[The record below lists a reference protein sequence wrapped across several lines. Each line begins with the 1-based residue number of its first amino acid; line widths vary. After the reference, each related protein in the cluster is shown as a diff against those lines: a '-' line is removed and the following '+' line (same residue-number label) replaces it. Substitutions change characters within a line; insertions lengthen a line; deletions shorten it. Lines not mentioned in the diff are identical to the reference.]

1 MYPNKEEA
9 MDKIRKLSIDLETY
23 SPEDLAKCGVY
34 KYAENPAFGILLF
47 GVSANDGPVIVY
59 DIACG
64 EEPPDEILE
73 ALTNNSVEKWAY
85 NASFER
91 VCLSVWLRRHHPGFF
106 KGYGAPDDAV
116 RGYLDPTGWKCSRIW
131 GAYNGLPLSL
141 EKIGT
146 VLGFEQQKLKE
157 GKDLIR
163 YFCSPCKPT
172 KVNGGRTRNLP
183 ADAPDKWELFKKY
196 NQRDV
201 EVEMQIQQRL
211 KNYPVPDFVWDEYHI
226 DQTIND
232 RGILCDTEV
241 VGNAIKIDA
250 LTKADLMQQLQRL
263 TGLENPN
270 SVAQMKDWLSRT
282 GVEMESLGKKEVAA
296 LLKEDIPEH
305 VKQVLRLRQ
314 MLAKSSVKKYQAM
327 QTAMCSDHR
336 CRGMFQFYGANR
348 SGRFAGRIVQLQN
361 LPQNHLPDLEEA
373 RDLVRA
379 GNYAALDLLYDSVPQ
394 VLSELIRTA
403 FIPKPGMKFVVSDYS
418 SIEARVLAYLAG
430 ETHTIESF
438 ARGEDLY
445 CATASA
451 MFHKPVVKHGING
464 ELRQKGKIATLAC
477 IAEGQLVL
485 TNHGLIPIERVTTDD
500 LVWDGE
506 QFVHHDGVVCR
517 GVKEV
522 ITYEGLTATK
532 DHLVWVSGE
541 PWPVRFGDAAACGSH
556 LVKTGNGRTPVR
568 LGEDNLPGE
577 TLVREM
583 EPLLR
588 ADAVH
593 GVRINPVAE
602 SEQPDYREVKWLSAL
617 LATSADPSLARSE
630 TDGCQAALHESKR
643 PGICQLWWAWDF
655 LLLLFYPGSW
665 PVSHRYFRPSGQG
678 SADRSDQYKR
688 ELRKGEYPLCFS
700 VGEQPEQTL
709 DRTDEIRADLLALLL
724 SGRDPETVLRRNTG
738 RDHSGRGNSCVRE
751 TEELE
756 EHPRTARV
764 YDIRNAGRY
773 HRFTVSGCLV
783 HNCGYGGSVGALKAM
798 GALDM
803 GLTEDELQPIVT
815 AWREANPHIV
825 KYWWDIDAAVM
836 KAVKLHLPSQVGAI
850 SIYYQS
856 GMLFIKLPSGRRLS
870 YVQPRIGQNQYGND
884 CVTYMGIDQQHW
896 ERIESYGPKFVE
908 NIVQGVARDI
918 LCFAMKNLRDRFI
931 VGHVHDELIIEV
943 PMDASMQEIC
953 DIMGQTPDWMPGM
966 LLRADGYE
974 CRFYQ
979 KD

>member
-1 MYPNKEEA
+1 

-23 SPEDLAKCGVY
+23 SPEELKKCGVY
-34 KYAENPAFGILLF
+34 KYAENPEFEILLF
-47 GVSANDGPVIVY
+47 GVSVNDSEVVVY

-64 EEPPDEILE
+64 NEPPDEILE
-73 ALTNNSVEKWAY
+73 ALTDNSVEKWAY

-106 KGYGAPDDAV
+106 KGYGAPDDSV
-116 RGYLDPTGWKCSRIW
+116 KGYLDPTGWKCSRIW

-141 EKIGT
+141 EMIGA

-183 ADAPDKWELFKKY
+183 KDAPDKWALFKKY
-196 NQRDV
+196 NKRDV
-201 EVEMQIQQRL
+201 EVEMQIQKCL
-211 KNYPVPDFVWDEYHI
+211 KNYPVPDSVWDEYHI
-226 DQTIND
+226 DQLIND
-232 RGILCDTEV
+232 RGILCDTAV
-241 VGNAIKIDA
+241 VENAIRIDA
-250 LTKADLMQQLQRL
+250 LTKADLMRQLQRL

-270 SVAQMKDWLSRT
+270 SVAQMKDWLAQQ
-282 GVEMESLGKKEVAA
+282 GVAIDSLGKKEVAA
-296 LLKEDIPEH
+296 LLNEDIPEH

-361 LPQNHLPDLEEA
+361 LPQNHLLDLEEA
-373 RDLVRA
+373 RDLVKR
-379 GNYAALDLLYDSVPQ
+379 NDYAALDLLYGSVPQ

-477 IAEGQLVL
+477 
-485 TNHGLIPIERVTTDD
+485 
-500 LVWDGE
+500 
-506 QFVHHDGVVCR
+506 
-517 GVKEV
+517 
-522 ITYEGLTATK
+522 
-532 DHLVWVSGE
+532 
-541 PWPVRFGDAAACGSH
+541 
-556 LVKTGNGRTPVR
+556 
-568 LGEDNLPGE
+568 
-577 TLVREM
+577 
-583 EPLLR
+583 
-588 ADAVH
+588 
-593 GVRINPVAE
+593 
-602 SEQPDYREVKWLSAL
+602 
-617 LATSADPSLARSE
+617 
-630 TDGCQAALHESKR
+630 
-643 PGICQLWWAWDF
+643 
-655 LLLLFYPGSW
+655 
-665 PVSHRYFRPSGQG
+665 
-678 SADRSDQYKR
+678 
-688 ELRKGEYPLCFS
+688 
-700 VGEQPEQTL
+700 
-709 DRTDEIRADLLALLL
+709 
-724 SGRDPETVLRRNTG
+724 
-738 RDHSGRGNSCVRE
+738 
-751 TEELE
+751 
-756 EHPRTARV
+756 
-764 YDIRNAGRY
+764 
-773 HRFTVSGCLV
+773 
-783 HNCGYGGSVGALKAM
+783 GYGGSVGALKAM

-803 GLTEDELQPIVT
+803 GLKEEELQPIVN

-825 KYWWDIDAAVM
+825 KYWWDVDAAVM
-836 KAVKLHLPSQVGAI
+836 KAVKLHLPSQVGLVY
-850 SIYYQS
+850 IYYQS

-870 YVQPRIGQNQYGND
+870 YVQPRIGQNQFGND

-896 ERIESYGPKFVE
+896 SRIESYGPKFVE

-943 PMDASMQEIC
+943 PMDANMQEIC
-953 DIMGQTPDWMPGM
+953 DIMGQTPNWMPGM

-974 CRFYQ
+974 CMFYQ

>member
-1 MYPNKEEA
+1 

-23 SPEDLAKCGVY
+23 SPEELKKCGVY
-34 KYAENPAFGILLF
+34 KYAENPEFEILLF
-47 GVSANDGPVIVY
+47 GVSVNDSEVVVY

-64 EEPPDEILE
+64 NEPPDEILE
-73 ALTNNSVEKWAY
+73 ALTDNSVEKWAY

-106 KGYGAPDDAV
+106 KGYGAPDDSV
-116 RGYLDPTGWKCSRIW
+116 KGYLDPTGWKCSRIW

-141 EKIGT
+141 EMIGA

-183 ADAPDKWELFKKY
+183 KDAPDKWALFKKY
-196 NQRDV
+196 NKRDV
-201 EVEMQIQQRL
+201 EVEMQIQKRL
-211 KNYPVPDFVWDEYHI
+211 KNYPVPDSVWDEYHI
-226 DQTIND
+226 DQLIND
-232 RGILCDTEV
+232 RGILCDTAV
-241 VGNAIKIDA
+241 VENAIRIDA
-250 LTKADLMQQLQRL
+250 LTKADLMRQLQRL

-270 SVAQMKDWLSRT
+270 SVAQMKDWLAQQ
-282 GVEMESLGKKEVAA
+282 GVAIDSLGKKEVAA
-296 LLKEDIPEH
+296 LLNEDIPEH

-361 LPQNHLPDLEEA
+361 LPQNHLLDLEEA
-373 RDLVRA
+373 RDLVKR
-379 GNYAALDLLYDSVPQ
+379 NDYAALDLLYGSVPQ

-477 IAEGQLVL
+477 
-485 TNHGLIPIERVTTDD
+485 
-500 LVWDGE
+500 
-506 QFVHHDGVVCR
+506 
-517 GVKEV
+517 
-522 ITYEGLTATK
+522 
-532 DHLVWVSGE
+532 
-541 PWPVRFGDAAACGSH
+541 
-556 LVKTGNGRTPVR
+556 
-568 LGEDNLPGE
+568 
-577 TLVREM
+577 
-583 EPLLR
+583 
-588 ADAVH
+588 
-593 GVRINPVAE
+593 
-602 SEQPDYREVKWLSAL
+602 
-617 LATSADPSLARSE
+617 
-630 TDGCQAALHESKR
+630 
-643 PGICQLWWAWDF
+643 
-655 LLLLFYPGSW
+655 
-665 PVSHRYFRPSGQG
+665 
-678 SADRSDQYKR
+678 
-688 ELRKGEYPLCFS
+688 
-700 VGEQPEQTL
+700 
-709 DRTDEIRADLLALLL
+709 
-724 SGRDPETVLRRNTG
+724 
-738 RDHSGRGNSCVRE
+738 
-751 TEELE
+751 
-756 EHPRTARV
+756 
-764 YDIRNAGRY
+764 
-773 HRFTVSGCLV
+773 
-783 HNCGYGGSVGALKAM
+783 GYGGSVGALKAM

-803 GLTEDELQPIVT
+803 GLKEEELQPIVN

-825 KYWWDIDAAVM
+825 KYWWDVDAAVM
-836 KAVKLHLPSQVGAI
+836 KAVKLHLPSQVGLVY
-850 SIYYQS
+850 IYYQS

-870 YVQPRIGQNQYGND
+870 YVQPRIGQNQFGND

-943 PMDASMQEIC
+943 PMETNMQEIC
-953 DIMGQTPDWMPGM
+953 DIMGQTPDWMPGL

-974 CRFYQ
+974 SMFYQ

>member
-1 MYPNKEEA
+1 

-23 SPEDLAKCGVY
+23 SPEDLKKCGVY
-34 KYAENPAFGILLF
+34 RYSDSPEFAILLF
-47 GVSANDGPVIVY
+47 GVSVNGSPVTVY
-59 DIACG
+59 DIASD

-73 ALTNNSVEKWAY
+73 ALTDNSVEKWAY

-106 KGYGAPDDAV
+106 KGYGVPDDSV
-116 RGYLDPTGWKCSRIW
+116 KGYLDPTGWKCSRIW

-141 EKIGT
+141 EMIGT

-157 GKDLIR
+157 VKDLIR

-172 KVNGGRTRNLP
+172 KVNGGRTRNYP
-183 ADAPDKWELFKKY
+183 SDAPDKWALFKKY

-201 EVEMQIQQRL
+201 EVEMQIQKRL
-211 KNYPVPDFVWDEYHI
+211 KNYPVPDSVWEEYHI
-226 DQTIND
+226 DQMIND
-232 RGILCDTEV
+232 RGILCDTAV
-241 VGNAIKIDA
+241 VENAIKIDA
-250 LTKADLMQQLQRL
+250 LTKADLMQKLQRL

-270 SVAQMKDWLSRT
+270 SVAQMKDWLARQ
-282 GVEMESLGKKEVAA
+282 GVAIGSLGKKEVAA

-373 RDLVRA
+373 RDLVKR
-379 GNYAALDLLYDSVPQ
+379 NDYAALDLLYDNVPQ

-438 ARGEDLY
+438 AKGEDLY

-464 ELRQKGKIATLAC
+464 ELRQKGKSATLA
-477 IAEGQLVL
+477 
-485 TNHGLIPIERVTTDD
+485 
-500 LVWDGE
+500 
-506 QFVHHDGVVCR
+506 
-517 GVKEV
+517 
-522 ITYEGLTATK
+522 
-532 DHLVWVSGE
+532 
-541 PWPVRFGDAAACGSH
+541 
-556 LVKTGNGRTPVR
+556 
-568 LGEDNLPGE
+568 
-577 TLVREM
+577 
-583 EPLLR
+583 
-588 ADAVH
+588 
-593 GVRINPVAE
+593 
-602 SEQPDYREVKWLSAL
+602 
-617 LATSADPSLARSE
+617 
-630 TDGCQAALHESKR
+630 
-643 PGICQLWWAWDF
+643 
-655 LLLLFYPGSW
+655 
-665 PVSHRYFRPSGQG
+665 
-678 SADRSDQYKR
+678 
-688 ELRKGEYPLCFS
+688 
-700 VGEQPEQTL
+700 
-709 DRTDEIRADLLALLL
+709 
-724 SGRDPETVLRRNTG
+724 
-738 RDHSGRGNSCVRE
+738 
-751 TEELE
+751 
-756 EHPRTARV
+756 
-764 YDIRNAGRY
+764 
-773 HRFTVSGCLV
+773 
-783 HNCGYGGSVGALKAM
+783 CGYGGSVGALKAM

-803 GLTEDELQPIVT
+803 GLKEEELQPIVT

-836 KAVKLHLPSQVGAI
+836 KAVRLHLPSQVG
-850 SIYYQS
+850 SVYIYYQS
-856 GMLFIKLPSGRRLS
+856 GMLFINLPSGRRLS
-870 YVQPRIGQNQYGND
+870 YVQPRIGQNQFGND

-896 ERIESYGPKFVE
+896 SRIESYGPKFVE

-943 PMDASMQEIC
+943 PKETNMQEIC
-953 DIMGQTPDWMPGM
+953 DLMGKTPDWMPGL

-974 CRFYQ
+974 CLFYQ

>member
-1 MYPNKEEA
+1 

-23 SPEDLAKCGVY
+23 SPEDLKKCGVY
-34 KYAENPAFGILLF
+34 RYSESPDFAILLF
-47 GVSANDGPVIVY
+47 GVSVNDSPVTVY
-59 DIACG
+59 DIASD

-73 ALTNNSVEKWAY
+73 ALTDNSVEKWAY

-106 KGYGAPDDAV
+106 KGYGVPDDSV
-116 RGYLDPTGWKCSRIW
+116 KGYLDPTGWKCSRIW

-141 EKIGT
+141 EMIGT

-172 KVNGGRTRNLP
+172 KVNGGRTRNYP
-183 ADAPDKWELFKKY
+183 SDAPDKWALFKKY

-201 EVEMQIQQRL
+201 EVEMQIQHRL
-211 KNYPVPDFVWDEYHI
+211 RNYPVPDSVWDEYHI

-232 RGILCDTEV
+232 RGILCDIAV
-241 VGNAIKIDA
+241 VENAIKIDA
-250 LTKADLMQQLQRL
+250 LTKADLMQKLQRL

-270 SVAQMKDWLSRT
+270 SVAQMKDWLARQ
-282 GVEMESLGKKEVAA
+282 GVAIGSLGKKEVATLLQKDLSDNVRSA
-296 LLKEDIPEH
+296 LG
-305 VKQVLRLRQ
+305 LRQ

-327 QTAMCSDHR
+327 QNAMCLDHR

-361 LPQNHLPDLEEA
+361 LPQNHLPDLEQA
-373 RDLVRA
+373 RDLVRQN
-379 GNYAALDLLYDSVPQ
+379 NYAALETLYDNVPQ

-430 ETHTIESF
+430 EKHTIESF

-477 IAEGQLVL
+477 
-485 TNHGLIPIERVTTDD
+485 
-500 LVWDGE
+500 
-506 QFVHHDGVVCR
+506 
-517 GVKEV
+517 
-522 ITYEGLTATK
+522 
-532 DHLVWVSGE
+532 
-541 PWPVRFGDAAACGSH
+541 
-556 LVKTGNGRTPVR
+556 
-568 LGEDNLPGE
+568 
-577 TLVREM
+577 
-583 EPLLR
+583 
-588 ADAVH
+588 
-593 GVRINPVAE
+593 
-602 SEQPDYREVKWLSAL
+602 
-617 LATSADPSLARSE
+617 
-630 TDGCQAALHESKR
+630 
-643 PGICQLWWAWDF
+643 
-655 LLLLFYPGSW
+655 
-665 PVSHRYFRPSGQG
+665 
-678 SADRSDQYKR
+678 
-688 ELRKGEYPLCFS
+688 
-700 VGEQPEQTL
+700 
-709 DRTDEIRADLLALLL
+709 
-724 SGRDPETVLRRNTG
+724 
-738 RDHSGRGNSCVRE
+738 
-751 TEELE
+751 
-756 EHPRTARV
+756 
-764 YDIRNAGRY
+764 
-773 HRFTVSGCLV
+773 
-783 HNCGYGGSVGALKAM
+783 GYGGSVGALKAM

-803 GLTEDELQPIVT
+803 GLKEEELQPIVT

-825 KYWWDIDAAVM
+825 KYWWNVDAAVM
-836 KAVKLHLPSQVGAI
+836 KAVRLHLPSQVG
-850 SIYYQS
+850 SVHIYYQS

-870 YVQPRIGQNQYGND
+870 YVQPRIGQNQFGND

-896 ERIESYGPKFVE
+896 SRIESYGPKFVE

-943 PMDASMQEIC
+943 SKDTNMQEIC
-953 DIMGQTPDWMPGM
+953 DIMGQTPDWMPGL

-974 CRFYQ
+974 CMFYQ

>member
-1 MYPNKEEA
+1 

-23 SPEDLAKCGVY
+23 SPEELKKCGVY
-34 KYAENPAFGILLF
+34 KYSENPEFEILLF
-47 GVSANDGPVIVY
+47 GVSVNDGEVVVY

-64 EEPPDEILE
+64 NEPPDEILE
-73 ALTNNSVEKWAY
+73 ALTDNSVEKWAY

-141 EKIGT
+141 ELIGA

-183 ADAPDKWELFKKY
+183 KDAPDKWALFKKY
-196 NQRDV
+196 NKRDV
-201 EVEMQIQQRL
+201 EVEMQIQKRL
-211 KNYPVPDFVWDEYHI
+211 KNYPVPDSVWDEYHI

-232 RGILCDTEV
+232 RGILCDTAV
-241 VGNAIKIDA
+241 VENAIKIDA
-250 LTKADLMQQLQRL
+250 LTKSDLMRQLQRL

-270 SVAQMKDWLSRT
+270 SVTQMKDWLSKN
-282 GVEMESLGKKEVAA
+282 GVIVTSLGKKEVAA
-296 LLKEDIPEH
+296 MLKEDIPEY

-327 QTAMCSDHR
+327 QTAMCRDHR

-373 RDLVRA
+373 RDLVKR
-379 GNYAALDLLYDSVPQ
+379 NDYAALDLLYNSVPQ

-477 IAEGQLVL
+477 
-485 TNHGLIPIERVTTDD
+485 
-500 LVWDGE
+500 
-506 QFVHHDGVVCR
+506 
-517 GVKEV
+517 
-522 ITYEGLTATK
+522 
-532 DHLVWVSGE
+532 
-541 PWPVRFGDAAACGSH
+541 
-556 LVKTGNGRTPVR
+556 
-568 LGEDNLPGE
+568 
-577 TLVREM
+577 
-583 EPLLR
+583 
-588 ADAVH
+588 
-593 GVRINPVAE
+593 
-602 SEQPDYREVKWLSAL
+602 
-617 LATSADPSLARSE
+617 
-630 TDGCQAALHESKR
+630 
-643 PGICQLWWAWDF
+643 
-655 LLLLFYPGSW
+655 
-665 PVSHRYFRPSGQG
+665 
-678 SADRSDQYKR
+678 
-688 ELRKGEYPLCFS
+688 
-700 VGEQPEQTL
+700 
-709 DRTDEIRADLLALLL
+709 
-724 SGRDPETVLRRNTG
+724 
-738 RDHSGRGNSCVRE
+738 
-751 TEELE
+751 
-756 EHPRTARV
+756 
-764 YDIRNAGRY
+764 
-773 HRFTVSGCLV
+773 
-783 HNCGYGGSVGALKAM
+783 GYGGSVGALKAM

-803 GLTEDELQPIVT
+803 GLKEEELQPIVT

-836 KAVKLHLPSQVGAI
+836 NAVRYHLPTQVGLVY
-850 SIYYQS
+850 IYYQS

-870 YVQPRIGQNQYGND
+870 YVQPRIGQNQFGND

-918 LCFAMKNLRDRFI
+918 LCYAMKNLRDKFI

-943 PMDASMQEIC
+943 PMAASMQEIC
-953 DIMGQTPDWMPGM
+953 NIMGQTPDWMPGL

-974 CRFYQ
+974 CMFYQ

>member
-1 MYPNKEEA
+1 

-23 SPEDLAKCGVY
+23 SPEDLKKCGVY
-34 KYAENPAFGILLF
+34 RYSESPEFAILLF
-47 GVSANDGPVIVY
+47 GVSVNDSPVTVY
-59 DIACG
+59 DIASD

-73 ALTNNSVEKWAY
+73 ALTDNSVEKWAY

-106 KGYGAPDDAV
+106 KGYGVPDDSV
-116 RGYLDPTGWKCSRIW
+116 KGYLDPTGWKCSRIW

-141 EKIGT
+141 EMIGT

-172 KVNGGRTRNLP
+172 KVNGGRTRNFP
-183 ADAPDKWELFKKY
+183 ADAPDKWALFKKY

-201 EVEMQIQQRL
+201 EVEMQIQKRL
-211 KNYPVPDFVWDEYHI
+211 KNYPVPDRVWEEYHI
-226 DQTIND
+226 DQMIND
-232 RGILCDTEV
+232 RGILCDTAV
-241 VGNAIKIDA
+241 VENAIKIDA
-250 LTKADLMQQLQRL
+250 LTKADLMQKLQRL

-270 SVAQMKDWLSRT
+270 SVTQMKDWLARQ
-282 GVEMESLGKKEVAA
+282 GVAIGSLGKKEVVA
-296 LLKEDIPEH
+296 LLQKDLPEN
-305 VKQVLRLRQ
+305 VRSVLGLRQ

-327 QTAMCSDHR
+327 QTAMCLDHR

-361 LPQNHLPDLEEA
+361 LPQNHLPDLEQA
-373 RDLVRA
+373 RDLVRKN
-379 GNYAALDLLYDSVPQ
+379 NYAALEMLYDNVPQ

-477 IAEGQLVL
+477 
-485 TNHGLIPIERVTTDD
+485 
-500 LVWDGE
+500 
-506 QFVHHDGVVCR
+506 
-517 GVKEV
+517 
-522 ITYEGLTATK
+522 
-532 DHLVWVSGE
+532 
-541 PWPVRFGDAAACGSH
+541 
-556 LVKTGNGRTPVR
+556 
-568 LGEDNLPGE
+568 
-577 TLVREM
+577 
-583 EPLLR
+583 
-588 ADAVH
+588 
-593 GVRINPVAE
+593 
-602 SEQPDYREVKWLSAL
+602 
-617 LATSADPSLARSE
+617 
-630 TDGCQAALHESKR
+630 
-643 PGICQLWWAWDF
+643 
-655 LLLLFYPGSW
+655 
-665 PVSHRYFRPSGQG
+665 
-678 SADRSDQYKR
+678 
-688 ELRKGEYPLCFS
+688 
-700 VGEQPEQTL
+700 
-709 DRTDEIRADLLALLL
+709 
-724 SGRDPETVLRRNTG
+724 
-738 RDHSGRGNSCVRE
+738 
-751 TEELE
+751 
-756 EHPRTARV
+756 
-764 YDIRNAGRY
+764 
-773 HRFTVSGCLV
+773 
-783 HNCGYGGSVGALKAM
+783 GYGGSVGALKAM

-803 GLTEDELQPIVT
+803 GLKEEELQPIVT

-825 KYWWDIDAAVM
+825 KYWWDVDAAVM
-836 KAVKLHLPSQVGAI
+836 KAVRLHLPSQVG
-850 SIYYQS
+850 SVYIYYQS

-870 YVQPRIGQNQYGND
+870 YVQPRIGQNQFGND

-896 ERIESYGPKFVE
+896 SRIESYGPKFVE

-943 PMDASMQEIC
+943 PKETNMQEIC
-953 DIMGQTPDWMPGM
+953 YLMGQTPDWMPGL

-974 CRFYQ
+974 CMFYQ

>member
-1 MYPNKEEA
+1 

-23 SPEDLAKCGVY
+23 SPEELKKCGVY
-34 KYAENPAFGILLF
+34 KYAENPEFEILLF
-47 GVSANDGPVIVY
+47 GVSVNDSEVVVY

-64 EEPPDEILE
+64 NEPPDEVLE
-73 ALTNNSVEKWAY
+73 ALTDNSVEKWAY

-106 KGYGAPDDAV
+106 KGYGTSDDAV
-116 RGYLDPTGWKCSRIW
+116 KGYLDPTGWKCSRIW

-141 EKIGT
+141 EMIGT

-183 ADAPDKWELFKKY
+183 KDAPDKWALFKKY
-196 NQRDV
+196 NKRDV
-201 EVEMQIQQRL
+201 EVEMQIQKRL
-211 KNYPVPDFVWDEYHI
+211 KNYPVPDCVWDEYHI

-232 RGILCDTEV
+232 RGILCDTAV
-241 VGNAIKIDA
+241 VENSIKIDA
-250 LTKADLMQQLQRL
+250 LTKADLMQKLQRL

-270 SVAQMKDWLSRT
+270 SVAQMKDWLT
-282 GVEMESLGKKEVAA
+282 KNGVTVTSLGKKEVAA
-296 LLKEDIPEH
+296 MLKEDIPDH
-305 VKQVLRLRQ
+305 VKRVLQLRQ

-327 QTAMCSDHR
+327 QTAMCRDHR

-373 RDLVRA
+373 RDLVKR
-379 GNYAALDLLYDSVPQ
+379 NDYAALDLLYNSVPQ

-451 MFHKPVVKHGING
+451 MFHKPVVKHGVNG

-477 IAEGQLVL
+477 
-485 TNHGLIPIERVTTDD
+485 
-500 LVWDGE
+500 
-506 QFVHHDGVVCR
+506 
-517 GVKEV
+517 
-522 ITYEGLTATK
+522 
-532 DHLVWVSGE
+532 
-541 PWPVRFGDAAACGSH
+541 
-556 LVKTGNGRTPVR
+556 
-568 LGEDNLPGE
+568 
-577 TLVREM
+577 
-583 EPLLR
+583 
-588 ADAVH
+588 
-593 GVRINPVAE
+593 
-602 SEQPDYREVKWLSAL
+602 
-617 LATSADPSLARSE
+617 
-630 TDGCQAALHESKR
+630 
-643 PGICQLWWAWDF
+643 
-655 LLLLFYPGSW
+655 
-665 PVSHRYFRPSGQG
+665 
-678 SADRSDQYKR
+678 
-688 ELRKGEYPLCFS
+688 
-700 VGEQPEQTL
+700 
-709 DRTDEIRADLLALLL
+709 
-724 SGRDPETVLRRNTG
+724 
-738 RDHSGRGNSCVRE
+738 
-751 TEELE
+751 
-756 EHPRTARV
+756 
-764 YDIRNAGRY
+764 
-773 HRFTVSGCLV
+773 
-783 HNCGYGGSVGALKAM
+783 GYGGSVGALKSM

-803 GLTEDELQPIVT
+803 GLKEEELQPIVT

-825 KYWWDIDAAVM
+825 NYWWDIDAAVM
-836 KAVKLHLPSQVGAI
+836 KAVKLHLPSQVGAVN
-850 SIYYQS
+850 IYYQS

-943 PMDASMQEIC
+943 PMETNMQEIC
-953 DIMGQTPDWMPGM
+953 DIMGQTPDWMPGL

-974 CRFYQ
+974 CMFY
-979 KD
+979 KKS

>member
-1 MYPNKEEA
+1 

-23 SPEDLAKCGVY
+23 SPEELKKCGVY
-34 KYAENPAFGILLF
+34 KYAENPEFEILLF
-47 GVSANDGPVIVY
+47 GVSVNDSEVVVY

-64 EEPPDEILE
+64 IEPPDEILE
-73 ALTNNSVEKWAY
+73 ALTDNSVEKWAY

-106 KGYGAPDDAV
+106 KGYGASDDAV
-116 RGYLDPTGWKCSRIW
+116 KGYLDPTGWKCSRIL

-141 EKIGT
+141 EMIGT
-146 VLGFEQQKLKE
+146 VLGFERQKLKE

-172 KVNGGRTRNLP
+172 KVNGGRARNLP
-183 ADAPDKWELFKKY
+183 KNAPDKWALFKKY
-196 NQRDV
+196 NKRDV
-201 EVEMQIQQRL
+201 EVEMQIQKRL
-211 KNYPVPDFVWDEYHI
+211 KNYPVPDNVWDEYHI
-226 DQTIND
+226 DQLIND
-232 RGILCDTEV
+232 RGILCDTAV
-241 VGNAIKIDA
+241 VENAIRIDA
-250 LTKADLMQQLQRL
+250 LTKADLMRQLQRL

-270 SVAQMKDWLSRT
+270 SVVQMKDWLAQQ
-282 GVEMESLGKKEVAA
+282 GVAIDSLGKKEVAA
-296 LLKEDIPEH
+296 LLNEDIPEH

-373 RDLVRA
+373 RDLVKR
-379 GNYAALDLLYDSVPQ
+379 NDYAALDLLYGSVPQ

-477 IAEGQLVL
+477 
-485 TNHGLIPIERVTTDD
+485 
-500 LVWDGE
+500 
-506 QFVHHDGVVCR
+506 
-517 GVKEV
+517 
-522 ITYEGLTATK
+522 
-532 DHLVWVSGE
+532 
-541 PWPVRFGDAAACGSH
+541 
-556 LVKTGNGRTPVR
+556 
-568 LGEDNLPGE
+568 
-577 TLVREM
+577 
-583 EPLLR
+583 
-588 ADAVH
+588 
-593 GVRINPVAE
+593 
-602 SEQPDYREVKWLSAL
+602 
-617 LATSADPSLARSE
+617 
-630 TDGCQAALHESKR
+630 
-643 PGICQLWWAWDF
+643 
-655 LLLLFYPGSW
+655 
-665 PVSHRYFRPSGQG
+665 
-678 SADRSDQYKR
+678 
-688 ELRKGEYPLCFS
+688 
-700 VGEQPEQTL
+700 
-709 DRTDEIRADLLALLL
+709 
-724 SGRDPETVLRRNTG
+724 
-738 RDHSGRGNSCVRE
+738 
-751 TEELE
+751 
-756 EHPRTARV
+756 
-764 YDIRNAGRY
+764 
-773 HRFTVSGCLV
+773 
-783 HNCGYGGSVGALKAM
+783 GYGGSVCALKAM

-803 GLTEDELQPIVT
+803 GLKEEELQPIVT

-836 KAVKLHLPSQVGAI
+836 NAVRYHLPTQVGLVY
-850 SIYYQS
+850 IYYQA

-870 YVQPRIGQNQYGND
+870 YVQPRIGQNQFGND

-896 ERIESYGPKFVE
+896 SRIESYGPKFVE

-943 PMDASMQEIC
+943 PMDANMQEIC
-953 DIMGQTPDWMPGM
+953 DIMGQTPNWMPGM

-974 CRFYQ
+974 CMFYQ

>member
-1 MYPNKEEA
+1 
-9 MDKIRKLSIDLETY
+9 MDKGKIRKLSIDLETFGAK
-23 SPEDLAKCGVY
+23 DLKKCGVY
-34 KYAENPAFGILLF
+34 RYAEDPTFELLLF
-47 GVSANDGPVIVY
+47 GVSVNDGPVRVYVIVLG
-59 DIACG
+59 D
-64 EEPPDEILE
+64 EPPDEILE
-73 ALTNNSVEKWAY
+73 ALTDNTVEKWAY

-91 VCLSVWLRRHHPGFF
+91 VCLSVWLRRHHSGFF
-106 KGYGAPDDAV
+106 KGYGSPGDSV
-116 RGYLDPTGWKCSRIW
+116 KGYLDPTGWKCSRVW
-131 GAYNGLPLSL
+131 GAYNGLPMSL
-141 EKIGT
+141 DAIGS

-157 GKDLIR
+157 GKDLVR

-172 KVNGGRTRNLP
+172 KANGGRTRNLP

-211 KNYPVPDFVWDEYHI
+211 KKYPVPDSVWNEYHI
-226 DQTIND
+226 DQMIND
-232 RGILCDTEV
+232 RGILCDMDV
-241 VGNAIKIDA
+241 VENAIRIDA
-250 LTKADLMQQLQRL
+250 KSKEELIQQLQQL

-270 SVAQMKDWLSRT
+270 SVAQVKDWLARQ
-282 GVEMESLGKKEVAA
+282 GVVIESLGKKEVAA
-296 LLKEDIPEH
+296 LLKGDLPDNVRH
-305 VKQVLRLRQ
+305 VLELRL

-361 LPQNHLPDLEEA
+361 LPQNHMQDLEQA
-373 RDLVRA
+373 RNLVRHD
-379 GNYAALDLLYDSVPQ
+379 NYTALEMLYDNVPQ

-403 FIPKPGMKFVVSDYS
+403 FIPQPGMKFVVSDYS

-438 ARGEDLY
+438 AKGEDLY

-477 IAEGQLVL
+477 IAEGQPVL
-485 TNHGLIPIERVTTDD
+485 TNHGLIPIEKVSKND

-517 GVKEV
+517 GIKEV
-522 ITYEGLTATK
+522 ITYDGLTATR
-532 DHLVWVSGE
+532 DHLVWVYGKSE
-541 PWPVRFGDAAACGSH
+541 PVRFGDAAASGAR

-568 LGEDNLPGE
+568 LGEDHLSRE
-577 TLVREM
+577 ALVEKL
-583 EPLLR
+583 ESLLCSY
-588 ADAVH
+588 AVYRMWIDPMA
-593 GVRINPVAE
+593 G
-602 SEQPDYREVKWLSAL
+602 SEQSDFWTIEGLSAL
-617 LATSADPSLARSE
+617 LAAPADPALAGSE
-630 TDGCQAALHESKR
+630 ANSRQAAVHESEGS
-643 PGICQLWWAWDF
+643 GIPELWRTWDPV
-655 LLLLFYPGSW
+655 LLLFYLGSRS
-665 PVSHRYFRPSGQG
+665 VSYRYLRTSGSGAGDRPDRHEWKLREREPALRNPSG
-678 SADRSDQYKR
+678 K
-688 ELRKGEYPLCFS
+688 
-700 VGEQPEQTL
+700 QPEQT
-709 DRTDEIRADLLALLL
+709 DNCADQIRADLLALLL
-724 SGRDPETVLRRNTG
+724 SGGDPETVLRRDPG
-738 RDHSGRGNSCVRE
+738 RDHSGRGDSRFRAS
-751 TEELE
+751 EELE
-756 EHPRTARV
+756 KHPRTARV
-764 YDIRNAGRY
+764 YDIRNAGRH
-773 HRFTVSGCLV
+773 HRFTVSGRLV

-803 GLTEDELQPIVT
+803 GLKEEELQPIVA

-836 KAVKLHLPSQVGAI
+836 KAVKIHLPSQVGLVYI
-850 SIYYQS
+850 WYQS

-870 YVQPRIGQNQYGND
+870 YVQPRIGQNQFGND
-884 CVTYMGIDQQHW
+884 CVTYMGVDQQHW
-896 ERIESYGPKFVE
+896 DRIESYGPKFVE

-918 LCFAMKNLRDRFI
+918 LCYAMKNLRDRFI

-943 PMDASMQEIC
+943 PEDASMQEIC
-953 DIMGQTPDWMPGM
+953 DIMGQTPDWMPGL

-974 CRFYQ
+974 CSFYQ

>member
-1 MYPNKEEA
+1 

-23 SPEDLAKCGVY
+23 SPEDLKKCGVY
-34 KYAENPAFGILLF
+34 RYSESPDFAILLF
-47 GVSANDGPVIVY
+47 GVSVNDSPVTVY
-59 DIACG
+59 DIASD

-73 ALTNNSVEKWAY
+73 ALTDNSVEKWAY

-106 KGYGAPDDAV
+106 KGYGVPDDSV
-116 RGYLDPTGWKCSRIW
+116 KGYLDPTGWKCSRIW

-141 EKIGT
+141 EMIGT

-172 KVNGGRTRNLP
+172 KVNGGRTRNYP
-183 ADAPDKWELFKKY
+183 SDAPDKWALFKKY

-201 EVEMQIQQRL
+201 EVEMQIQHRL
-211 KNYPVPDFVWDEYHI
+211 RNYPVPDSVWDEYHI

-232 RGILCDTEV
+232 RGILCDIAV
-241 VGNAIKIDA
+241 VENAIKIDA
-250 LTKADLMQQLQRL
+250 LTKADLMQKLQRL

-270 SVAQMKDWLSRT
+270 SVAQMKDWLARQ
-282 GVEMESLGKKEVAA
+282 GVAIGSLGKKEVATLLQKDLSDNVRSA
-296 LLKEDIPEH
+296 LG
-305 VKQVLRLRQ
+305 LRQ

-327 QTAMCSDHR
+327 QNAMCLDHR

-361 LPQNHLPDLEEA
+361 LPQNHLPDLEQA
-373 RDLVRA
+373 RDLVRQN
-379 GNYAALDLLYDSVPQ
+379 NYAALETLYDNVPQ

-430 ETHTIESF
+430 EKHTIESF

-477 IAEGQLVL
+477 
-485 TNHGLIPIERVTTDD
+485 
-500 LVWDGE
+500 
-506 QFVHHDGVVCR
+506 
-517 GVKEV
+517 
-522 ITYEGLTATK
+522 
-532 DHLVWVSGE
+532 
-541 PWPVRFGDAAACGSH
+541 
-556 LVKTGNGRTPVR
+556 
-568 LGEDNLPGE
+568 
-577 TLVREM
+577 
-583 EPLLR
+583 
-588 ADAVH
+588 
-593 GVRINPVAE
+593 
-602 SEQPDYREVKWLSAL
+602 
-617 LATSADPSLARSE
+617 
-630 TDGCQAALHESKR
+630 
-643 PGICQLWWAWDF
+643 
-655 LLLLFYPGSW
+655 
-665 PVSHRYFRPSGQG
+665 
-678 SADRSDQYKR
+678 
-688 ELRKGEYPLCFS
+688 
-700 VGEQPEQTL
+700 
-709 DRTDEIRADLLALLL
+709 
-724 SGRDPETVLRRNTG
+724 
-738 RDHSGRGNSCVRE
+738 
-751 TEELE
+751 
-756 EHPRTARV
+756 
-764 YDIRNAGRY
+764 
-773 HRFTVSGCLV
+773 
-783 HNCGYGGSVGALKAM
+783 GYGGSVGALKAM

-803 GLTEDELQPIVT
+803 GLKEEELQPIVT

-825 KYWWDIDAAVM
+825 KYWWNVDAAVM
-836 KAVKLHLPSQVGAI
+836 KAVRLHLPSQVG
-850 SIYYQS
+850 SVHIYYQS

-870 YVQPRIGQNQYGND
+870 YVQPRIGQNQFGND

-896 ERIESYGPKFVE
+896 SRIESYGPKFVE

-943 PMDASMQEIC
+943 SKDTNMQEIC
-953 DIMGQTPDWMPGM
+953 DIMGQTPDWMPGL

-974 CRFYQ
+974 CMFYQ
-979 KD
+979 KS

>member
-1 MYPNKEEA
+1 

-23 SPEDLAKCGVY
+23 SPEDLKKCGVY
-34 KYAENPAFGILLF
+34 RYSESPEFAILLF
-47 GVSANDGPVIVY
+47 GVSVNDSPVTVY
-59 DIACG
+59 DIASD

-73 ALTNNSVEKWAY
+73 ALTDNSVEKWAY

-106 KGYGAPDDAV
+106 KGYGVPDDSV
-116 RGYLDPTGWKCSRIW
+116 KGYLDPTGWKCSRIW

-141 EKIGT
+141 EMIGT

-172 KVNGGRTRNLP
+172 KVNGGRTRNYP
-183 ADAPDKWELFKKY
+183 SDAPDKWALFKKY

-201 EVEMQIQQRL
+201 EVEMQIQKRL
-211 KNYPVPDFVWDEYHI
+211 KNYPVPDSVWEEYHI
-226 DQTIND
+226 DQMIND
-232 RGILCDTEV
+232 RGILCDTAV

-250 LTKADLMQQLQRL
+250 LTKADLMQKLQRL

-270 SVAQMKDWLSRT
+270 SVAQMKDWLAKN
-282 GVEMESLGKKEVAA
+282 GVHIDSLGKKEVVA
-296 LLKEDIPEH
+296 LLQKDIPDY
-305 VKQVLRLRQ
+305 VKRVLRFRQ

-327 QTAMCSDHR
+327 QNAMCLDHR

-361 LPQNHLPDLEEA
+361 LPQNHLPDLEQA
-373 RDLVRA
+373 RDLVRQN
-379 GNYAALDLLYDSVPQ
+379 NYAALEILYDNVPQ

-477 IAEGQLVL
+477 
-485 TNHGLIPIERVTTDD
+485 
-500 LVWDGE
+500 
-506 QFVHHDGVVCR
+506 
-517 GVKEV
+517 
-522 ITYEGLTATK
+522 
-532 DHLVWVSGE
+532 
-541 PWPVRFGDAAACGSH
+541 
-556 LVKTGNGRTPVR
+556 
-568 LGEDNLPGE
+568 
-577 TLVREM
+577 
-583 EPLLR
+583 
-588 ADAVH
+588 
-593 GVRINPVAE
+593 
-602 SEQPDYREVKWLSAL
+602 
-617 LATSADPSLARSE
+617 
-630 TDGCQAALHESKR
+630 
-643 PGICQLWWAWDF
+643 
-655 LLLLFYPGSW
+655 
-665 PVSHRYFRPSGQG
+665 
-678 SADRSDQYKR
+678 
-688 ELRKGEYPLCFS
+688 
-700 VGEQPEQTL
+700 
-709 DRTDEIRADLLALLL
+709 
-724 SGRDPETVLRRNTG
+724 
-738 RDHSGRGNSCVRE
+738 
-751 TEELE
+751 
-756 EHPRTARV
+756 
-764 YDIRNAGRY
+764 
-773 HRFTVSGCLV
+773 
-783 HNCGYGGSVGALKAM
+783 GYGGSVGALKAM

-803 GLTEDELQPIVT
+803 GLKEEELQPIVT

-825 KYWWDIDAAVM
+825 KYWWNVDAAVM
-836 KAVKLHLPSQVGAI
+836 KAVRLHLPSQVGTVH
-850 SIYYQS
+850 IYYQS

-870 YVQPRIGQNQYGND
+870 YVQPRIGQNQFGND

-896 ERIESYGPKFVE
+896 SRIESYGPKFVE

-943 PMDASMQEIC
+943 PKETNMQEIC
-953 DIMGQTPDWMPGM
+953 EIMGQTPDWMPGL

-974 CRFYQ
+974 CMFYQ
-979 KD
+979 KS

>member
-1 MYPNKEEA
+1 
-9 MDKIRKLSIDLETY
+9 MDMIRKLSIDLETY
-23 SPEDLAKCGVY
+23 SPEELKKCGVY
-34 KYAENPAFGILLF
+34 KYAENPEFEILLF
-47 GVSANDGPVIVY
+47 GVSVNDSEVVVY

-64 EEPPDEILE
+64 NEPPDEVLE
-73 ALTNNSVEKWAY
+73 ALTDNSVEKWAY

-106 KGYGAPDDAV
+106 KGYGAPDDSV
-116 RGYLDPTGWKCSRIW
+116 KGYLDPTGWKCSRIW

-141 EKIGT
+141 ELIGT

-183 ADAPDKWELFKKY
+183 KDAPDKWALFKKY
-196 NQRDV
+196 NKRDV
-201 EVEMQIQQRL
+201 EVEMQIQKRL
-211 KNYPVPDFVWDEYHI
+211 KNYPVPDSVWDEYQI
-226 DQTIND
+226 DQMIND
-232 RGILCDTEV
+232 RGILCDTAV
-241 VGNAIKIDA
+241 VENAIRIDA
-250 LTKADLMQQLQRL
+250 LTKADLMRQLQRL

-270 SVAQMKDWLSRT
+270 SVIQIKDWLAQQD
-282 GVEMESLGKKEVAA
+282 VAIDSLGKKEVAA

-327 QTAMCSDHR
+327 QTAMCRDHR

-373 RDLVRA
+373 RDLVKR
-379 GNYAALDLLYDSVPQ
+379 NDYAALDLLYNSVPQ

-477 IAEGQLVL
+477 
-485 TNHGLIPIERVTTDD
+485 
-500 LVWDGE
+500 
-506 QFVHHDGVVCR
+506 
-517 GVKEV
+517 
-522 ITYEGLTATK
+522 
-532 DHLVWVSGE
+532 
-541 PWPVRFGDAAACGSH
+541 
-556 LVKTGNGRTPVR
+556 
-568 LGEDNLPGE
+568 
-577 TLVREM
+577 
-583 EPLLR
+583 
-588 ADAVH
+588 
-593 GVRINPVAE
+593 
-602 SEQPDYREVKWLSAL
+602 
-617 LATSADPSLARSE
+617 
-630 TDGCQAALHESKR
+630 
-643 PGICQLWWAWDF
+643 
-655 LLLLFYPGSW
+655 
-665 PVSHRYFRPSGQG
+665 
-678 SADRSDQYKR
+678 
-688 ELRKGEYPLCFS
+688 
-700 VGEQPEQTL
+700 
-709 DRTDEIRADLLALLL
+709 
-724 SGRDPETVLRRNTG
+724 
-738 RDHSGRGNSCVRE
+738 
-751 TEELE
+751 
-756 EHPRTARV
+756 
-764 YDIRNAGRY
+764 
-773 HRFTVSGCLV
+773 
-783 HNCGYGGSVGALKAM
+783 GYGGSVGALKAM

-803 GLTEDELQPIVT
+803 GLKEEELQPIVT

-836 KAVKLHLPSQVGAI
+836 NAVRYHLPTQVGLVY
-850 SIYYQS
+850 IYYQS

-870 YVQPRIGQNQYGND
+870 YVQPRIGQNQFGND

-918 LCFAMKNLRDRFI
+918 LCYAMKNLRNRFI

-943 PMDASMQEIC
+943 PMETNMQEIC
-953 DIMGQTPDWMPGM
+953 DIMGQTPDWMPSL

-974 CRFYQ
+974 CMFYQ

>member
-1 MYPNKEEA
+1 

-23 SPEDLAKCGVY
+23 SPEDLKKCGVY
-34 KYAENPAFGILLF
+34 RYSESPEFAILLF
-47 GVSANDGPVIVY
+47 GVSVNDSPVTVY
-59 DIACG
+59 DIASD

-73 ALTNNSVEKWAY
+73 ALTDNSVEKWAY

-106 KGYGAPDDAV
+106 KGYGVPDDSV
-116 RGYLDPTGWKCSRIW
+116 KGYLDPTGWKCSRIW

-141 EKIGT
+141 EMIGT

-163 YFCSPCKPT
+163 YLCSPCKPT
-172 KVNGGRTRNLP
+172 KVNGGRTRNYP
-183 ADAPDKWELFKKY
+183 SDAPDKWALFKKY

-201 EVEMQIQQRL
+201 EVEMQIQKRL
-211 KNYPVPDFVWDEYHI
+211 KNYPVPDSVWEEYHI
-226 DQTIND
+226 DQMIND
-232 RGILCDTEV
+232 RGILCDTAV
-241 VGNAIKIDA
+241 VENAIKIDA
-250 LTKADLMQQLQRL
+250 LTKADLMQKLQRL

-270 SVAQMKDWLSRT
+270 SVAQMKDWLARQ
-282 GVEMESLGKKEVAA
+282 GVAIESLGKKEVAA
-296 LLKEDIPEH
+296 LLQKDLPEN
-305 VKQVLRLRQ
+305 VRSVLGLRQ

-327 QTAMCSDHR
+327 QTAMCLDHR

-361 LPQNHLPDLEEA
+361 LPQNHLPDLEQA
-373 RDLVRA
+373 RDLVRQN
-379 GNYAALDLLYDSVPQ
+379 NYAALEMLYDNVPQ

-477 IAEGQLVL
+477 
-485 TNHGLIPIERVTTDD
+485 
-500 LVWDGE
+500 
-506 QFVHHDGVVCR
+506 
-517 GVKEV
+517 
-522 ITYEGLTATK
+522 
-532 DHLVWVSGE
+532 
-541 PWPVRFGDAAACGSH
+541 
-556 LVKTGNGRTPVR
+556 
-568 LGEDNLPGE
+568 
-577 TLVREM
+577 
-583 EPLLR
+583 
-588 ADAVH
+588 
-593 GVRINPVAE
+593 
-602 SEQPDYREVKWLSAL
+602 
-617 LATSADPSLARSE
+617 
-630 TDGCQAALHESKR
+630 
-643 PGICQLWWAWDF
+643 
-655 LLLLFYPGSW
+655 
-665 PVSHRYFRPSGQG
+665 
-678 SADRSDQYKR
+678 
-688 ELRKGEYPLCFS
+688 
-700 VGEQPEQTL
+700 
-709 DRTDEIRADLLALLL
+709 
-724 SGRDPETVLRRNTG
+724 
-738 RDHSGRGNSCVRE
+738 
-751 TEELE
+751 
-756 EHPRTARV
+756 
-764 YDIRNAGRY
+764 
-773 HRFTVSGCLV
+773 
-783 HNCGYGGSVGALKAM
+783 GYGGSVGALKAM

-803 GLTEDELQPIVT
+803 GLKEEELQPIVT

-836 KAVKLHLPSQVGAI
+836 KAVRLHLPSQVGTVH
-850 SIYYQS
+850 IYYQS

-870 YVQPRIGQNQYGND
+870 YVQPRIGQNQFGND

-896 ERIESYGPKFVE
+896 SRIESYGPKFVE
-908 NIVQGVARDI
+908 NIVQGVSRDI

-943 PMDASMQEIC
+943 SKDTNMQEIC
-953 DIMGQTPDWMPGM
+953 DIMGQTPDWMPDL

-974 CRFYQ
+974 CMFYQ

>member
-1 MYPNKEEA
+1 

-23 SPEDLAKCGVY
+23 SPEDLKKCGVY
-34 KYAENPAFGILLF
+34 RYSESPEFAILLF
-47 GVSANDGPVIVY
+47 GVSVNDSPVTVY
-59 DIACG
+59 DIASD

-73 ALTNNSVEKWAY
+73 ALTDNSVEKWAY

-106 KGYGAPDDAV
+106 KGYGVPDDSV
-116 RGYLDPTGWKCSRIW
+116 KGYLDPTGWKCSRIW

-141 EKIGT
+141 EMIGT

-172 KVNGGRTRNLP
+172 KVNGGRTRNYP
-183 ADAPDKWELFKKY
+183 SDAPDKWALFKKY

-201 EVEMQIQQRL
+201 EVEMQIQKRL
-211 KNYPVPDFVWDEYHI
+211 KNYPVPDSVWEEYHI
-226 DQTIND
+226 DQMIND
-232 RGILCDTEV
+232 RGILCDTAV
-241 VGNAIKIDA
+241 VENAIKIDA
-250 LTKADLMQQLQRL
+250 LTKADLMQKLQRL

-270 SVAQMKDWLSRT
+270 SVAQMKDWLARQ
-282 GVEMESLGKKEVAA
+282 VVAIESLGKKEVAA
-296 LLKEDIPEH
+296 LLQKDLPEN
-305 VKQVLRLRQ
+305 VRSVLGLRQ

-327 QTAMCSDHR
+327 QTAMCLDHR

-361 LPQNHLPDLEEA
+361 LPQNHLPDLEQA
-373 RDLVRA
+373 RDLVRQN
-379 GNYAALDLLYDSVPQ
+379 NYAALEMLYDNVPQ

-477 IAEGQLVL
+477 
-485 TNHGLIPIERVTTDD
+485 
-500 LVWDGE
+500 
-506 QFVHHDGVVCR
+506 
-517 GVKEV
+517 
-522 ITYEGLTATK
+522 
-532 DHLVWVSGE
+532 
-541 PWPVRFGDAAACGSH
+541 
-556 LVKTGNGRTPVR
+556 
-568 LGEDNLPGE
+568 
-577 TLVREM
+577 
-583 EPLLR
+583 
-588 ADAVH
+588 
-593 GVRINPVAE
+593 
-602 SEQPDYREVKWLSAL
+602 
-617 LATSADPSLARSE
+617 
-630 TDGCQAALHESKR
+630 
-643 PGICQLWWAWDF
+643 
-655 LLLLFYPGSW
+655 
-665 PVSHRYFRPSGQG
+665 
-678 SADRSDQYKR
+678 
-688 ELRKGEYPLCFS
+688 
-700 VGEQPEQTL
+700 
-709 DRTDEIRADLLALLL
+709 
-724 SGRDPETVLRRNTG
+724 
-738 RDHSGRGNSCVRE
+738 
-751 TEELE
+751 
-756 EHPRTARV
+756 
-764 YDIRNAGRY
+764 
-773 HRFTVSGCLV
+773 
-783 HNCGYGGSVGALKAM
+783 GYGGSVGALKAM

-803 GLTEDELQPIVT
+803 GLKEEELQPIVT

-836 KAVKLHLPSQVGAI
+836 KAVRLHLPSQVGTVH
-850 SIYYQS
+850 IYYQS

-870 YVQPRIGQNQYGND
+870 YVQPRIGQNQFGND

-896 ERIESYGPKFVE
+896 SRIESYGPKFVE
-908 NIVQGVARDI
+908 NIVQGVSRDI

-943 PMDASMQEIC
+943 SKDTNMQEIC
-953 DIMGQTPDWMPGM
+953 DIMGQTPDWMPDL

-974 CRFYQ
+974 CMFYQ

>member
-1 MYPNKEEA
+1 

-23 SPEDLAKCGVY
+23 SPEDLKKCGVY
-34 KYAENPAFGILLF
+34 RYSESPEFAILLF
-47 GVSANDGPVIVY
+47 GVSVNDSPVTVY
-59 DIACG
+59 DIASD

-73 ALTNNSVEKWAY
+73 ALTDNSVEKWAY

-106 KGYGAPDDAV
+106 KGYGAPDDSV
-116 RGYLDPTGWKCSRIW
+116 KGYLDPAGWKCSRIW

-141 EKIGT
+141 EMIGT

-172 KVNGGRTRNLP
+172 KVNGGRTRNYP
-183 ADAPDKWELFKKY
+183 SDAPDKWALFKKY

-201 EVEMQIQQRL
+201 EVEMQIQKRL
-211 KNYPVPDFVWDEYHI
+211 KNYPVPDSVWEEYHI
-226 DQTIND
+226 DQMIND
-232 RGILCDTEV
+232 RGILCDTAV
-241 VGNAIKIDA
+241 VKNAIKIDA
-250 LTKADLMQQLQRL
+250 LTKADLMQKLQRL

-270 SVAQMKDWLSRT
+270 SVTQMKDWLARQ
-282 GVEMESLGKKEVAA
+282 GVAIGSLGKKEVVA
-296 LLKEDIPEH
+296 LLQKDLPEN
-305 VKQVLRLRQ
+305 VRSVLGLRQ

-327 QTAMCSDHR
+327 QNAMCLDHR

-361 LPQNHLPDLEEA
+361 LPQNHLPDLEQA
-373 RDLVRA
+373 RNLVRQN
-379 GNYAALDLLYDSVPQ
+379 NYAALEMLYDNVPQ

-477 IAEGQLVL
+477 
-485 TNHGLIPIERVTTDD
+485 
-500 LVWDGE
+500 
-506 QFVHHDGVVCR
+506 
-517 GVKEV
+517 
-522 ITYEGLTATK
+522 
-532 DHLVWVSGE
+532 
-541 PWPVRFGDAAACGSH
+541 
-556 LVKTGNGRTPVR
+556 
-568 LGEDNLPGE
+568 
-577 TLVREM
+577 
-583 EPLLR
+583 
-588 ADAVH
+588 
-593 GVRINPVAE
+593 
-602 SEQPDYREVKWLSAL
+602 
-617 LATSADPSLARSE
+617 
-630 TDGCQAALHESKR
+630 
-643 PGICQLWWAWDF
+643 
-655 LLLLFYPGSW
+655 
-665 PVSHRYFRPSGQG
+665 
-678 SADRSDQYKR
+678 
-688 ELRKGEYPLCFS
+688 
-700 VGEQPEQTL
+700 
-709 DRTDEIRADLLALLL
+709 
-724 SGRDPETVLRRNTG
+724 
-738 RDHSGRGNSCVRE
+738 
-751 TEELE
+751 
-756 EHPRTARV
+756 
-764 YDIRNAGRY
+764 
-773 HRFTVSGCLV
+773 
-783 HNCGYGGSVGALKAM
+783 GYGGSVGALKAM

-803 GLTEDELQPIVT
+803 GLKEEELQPIVT

-825 KYWWDIDAAVM
+825 KYWRNVDAAVM
-836 KAVKLHLPSQVGAI
+836 KAVRLHLPSQVG
-850 SIYYQS
+850 SVYIYYQS

-870 YVQPRIGQNQYGND
+870 YVQPRIGQNQFGND
-884 CVTYMGIDQQHW
+884 CATYMGIDQQHW
-896 ERIESYGPKFVE
+896 SRIESYGPKFVE

-943 PMDASMQEIC
+943 PKETNMQEIC
-953 DIMGQTPDWMPGM
+953 DIMGQTPDWMPGL

-974 CRFYQ
+974 CMFYQ

>member
-1 MYPNKEEA
+1 
-9 MDKIRKLSIDLETY
+9 MDNIRKLSADLETY
-23 SPEDLAKCGVY
+23 SEQDLRKCGVY
-34 KYAENPAFGILLF
+34 RYAEDPSFEILLF
-47 GVSANDGPVIVY
+47 GVSVNDGPVSVY
-59 DIACG
+59 DIASG

-73 ALTNNSVEKWAY
+73 ALTDNSVEKWAY

-106 KGYGAPDDAV
+106 KGYGASDDAV
-116 RGYLDPTGWKCSRIW
+116 KGYLDPTGWKCSRIW

-141 EKIGT
+141 EMIGA

-183 ADAPDKWELFKKY
+183 KDAPDKWALFKKY
-196 NQRDV
+196 NKRDV
-201 EVEMQIQQRL
+201 EVEMQIQHRL
-211 KNYPVPDFVWDEYHI
+211 RNYPVPNSVWDEYHI
-226 DQTIND
+226 DQMIND
-232 RGILCDTEV
+232 RGILCDTAV
-241 VGNAIKIDA
+241 VENAIKIDA
-250 LTKADLMQQLQRL
+250 LTKADLMRQLQRL

-270 SVAQMKDWLSRT
+270 SVAQMKDWLT
-282 GVEMESLGKKEVAA
+282 CQGVAIESLGKKEVAA
-296 LLKEDIPEH
+296 LLQKDLPDN
-305 VKQVLRLRQ
+305 VRSALGLRQ

-327 QTAMCSDHR
+327 QNAMCLDHR

-361 LPQNHLPDLEEA
+361 LPQNHLPDLEQA
-373 RDLVRA
+373 RDLVRQN
-379 GNYAALDLLYDSVPQ
+379 NYGALEMLYNNVPQ

-430 ETHTIESF
+430 EAHTIESF

-477 IAEGQLVL
+477 IAEGQMVL
-485 TNHGLIPIERVTTDD
+485 TNHGLIPIERVTTND

-522 ITYEGLTATK
+522 ITYDGLTATR
-532 DHLVWVSGE
+532 DHLVFLPDRNNTVTFGE
-541 PWPVRFGDAAACGSH
+541 AVKQQLYIAGSH
-556 LVKTGNGRTPVR
+556 SGGLDFSDLHPHLSPVFDVVNA
-568 LGEDNLPGE
+568 GP
-577 TLVREM
+577 
-583 EPLLR
+583 
-588 ADAVH
+588 H
-593 GVRINPVAE
+593 
-602 SEQPDYREVKWLSAL
+602 
-617 LATSADPSLARSE
+617 
-630 TDGCQAALHESKR
+630 
-643 PGICQLWWAWDF
+643 
-655 LLLLFYPGSW
+655 
-665 PVSHRYFRPSGQG
+665 HRYQ
-678 SADRSDQYKR
+678 
-688 ELRKGEYPLCFS
+688 
-700 VGEQPEQTL
+700 
-709 DRTDEIRADLLALLL
+709 
-724 SGRDPETVLRRNTG
+724 
-738 RDHSGRGNSCVRE
+738 
-751 TEELE
+751 
-756 EHPRTARV
+756 
-764 YDIRNAGRY
+764 
-773 HRFTVSGCLV
+773 VSGCLV

-803 GLTEDELQPIVT
+803 GLKEEELQPIVT

-836 KAVKLHLPSQVGAI
+836 KAVKLHLPSQVGLVYI
-850 SIYYQS
+850 WYQS

-870 YVQPRIGQNQYGND
+870 YVQPRIGQNQFGND

-918 LCFAMKNLRDRFI
+918 LCYAMKNLRDRFI

-943 PMDASMQEIC
+943 PEDAGMQEIC
-953 DIMGQTPDWMPGM
+953 DIMGQTPDWMPGL

-974 CRFYQ
+974 CVFY
-979 KD
+979 KKS